1 VCVEEVPKPRTE
13 LTGIPPAGRAYREA
27 QNESVD
33 PGRPSYSKACISEN
47 DVTRFKKLSYS
58 SNSELSTDV
67 IRG

>member
-33 PGRPSYSKACISEN
+33 PGRPSYRHTA
-47 DVTRFKKLSYS
+47 KLASQKMMLLDLR
-58 SNSELSTDV
+58 NCHIAV
-67 IRG
+67 IVS